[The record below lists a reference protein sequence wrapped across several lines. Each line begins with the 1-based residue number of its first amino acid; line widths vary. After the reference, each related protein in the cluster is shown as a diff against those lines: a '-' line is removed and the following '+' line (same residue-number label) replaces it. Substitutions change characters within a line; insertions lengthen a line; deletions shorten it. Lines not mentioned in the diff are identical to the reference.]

1 MRNHFLTVVSRAAG
15 VCLLSLIFCA
25 SALGQNNWINPAGG
39 NYGVGANWSGGAVP
53 LTPAVT
59 TVNVPNPTLPALGSG
74 EPVQVP
80 VAGAIAN
87 AFFDATG
94 VRITEA
100 PMTPAR
106 VRATLKAAGV
116 V

>member
-1 MRNHFLTVVSRAAG
+1 MSGNLVMGTSRALWEEMTFNTNQITSLDW
-15 VCLLSLIFCA
+15 VTYPLLRFA
-25 SALGQNNWINPAGG
+25 DA
-39 NYGVGANWSGGAVP
+39 
-53 LTPAVT
+53 PAVT

-100 PMTPAR
+100 PMTPLRA
-106 VRATLKAAGV
+106 RATLKAAGV